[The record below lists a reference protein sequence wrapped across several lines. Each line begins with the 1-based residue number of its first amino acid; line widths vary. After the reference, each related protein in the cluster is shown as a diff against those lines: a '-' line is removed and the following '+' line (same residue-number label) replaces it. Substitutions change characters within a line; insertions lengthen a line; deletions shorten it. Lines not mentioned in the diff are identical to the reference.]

1 MTKQTL
7 IKDINNIEDILEQ
20 TVNNNG
26 LIYWLAVAV
35 WHLLMDKARG
45 MTNNETRRHQ

>member
-20 TVNNNG
+20 TVNTNG

-35 WHLLMDKARG
+35 WHLLMDKVREKK
-45 MTNNETRRHQ
+45 T

>member
-35 WHLLMDKARG
+35 WHLLMDKAR
-45 MTNNETRRHQ
+45 EKK